1 MTVSGNFISPDEDFI
16 DEPLNPVVFGI
27 ELSPAIIGGLLALI
41 GIGAAAY
48 GFVKLVQPVAEV
60 NKTLS
65 AEISTKEGQLLSQ
78 AQQLQDIAKIQAGL
92 DAAMARRREVYSLFA
107 SEKTMDTLLLDIN
120 QRIESSNASLKGVRS
135 QVEARG
141 IPPILVEAKLKGFTP
156 GEKAVITDSS
166 LGEGVNNKLKR
177 ETYSVQISGD
187 YAQIQTILRNLER
200 LEPLL
205 LIRDFNV
212 SSGEPVA
219 ETVIG
224 ASGRVV
230 VEPKV
235 PLEVTFQLDAL
246 LPTADVDKPPEIAPP
261 AAAVPAE
268 GAPPAEVAP
277 PP

>member
-1 MTVSGNFISPDEDFI
+1 MTASGNFISPDEDFM
-16 DEPLNPVVFGI
+16 DEPLNPMVFGI
-27 ELSPAIIGGLLALI
+27 ELSPAIIGGLLALL
-41 GIGAAAY
+41 GIGAAVY

-78 AQQLQDIAKIQAGL
+78 AQQLENIAKVQAEL

-156 GEKAVITDSS
+156 GEKVVITDSS
-166 LGEGVNNKLKR
+166 LGEAINGKLKR
-177 ETYSVQISGD
+177 ETYAVQISGD

-205 LIRDFNV
+205 LIRDFSV
-212 SSGEPVA
+212 TSGEPLA

-235 PLEVTFQLDAL
+235 PLEVSFQLDAL
-246 LPTADVDKPPEIAPP
+246 LPTADADQPPAIAPP
-261 AAAVPAE
+261 APVAPAE
-268 GAPPAEVAP
+268 GAPPAEGTP

>member
-1 MTVSGNFISPDEDFI
+1 MTVSRDFISPDEDFI

-27 ELSPAIIGGLLALI
+27 ELSPAIIGGLIALV

-48 GFVKLVQPVAEV
+48 GFVKLVQPVAAT
-60 NKTLS
+60 NQALS

-78 AQQLQDIAKIQAGL
+78 SQQLANIAKVQADL
-92 DAAMARRREVYSLFA
+92 DAAMARRRQVYSLFA
-107 SEKTMDTLLLDIN
+107 SEQTMDTLLLDIN

-156 GEKAVITDSS
+156 GEKAVIIDSS
-166 LGEGVNNKLKR
+166 LGEGVNGRLKR

-212 SSGEPVA
+212 TSGEPVA

-224 ASGRVV
+224 ANGQVV
-230 VEPKV
+230 AESKI

-246 LPTADVDKPPEIAPP
+246 LPTADADQPPEIAPP
-261 AAAVPAE
+261 VEVVPAE
-268 GAPPAEVAP
+268 GEPPVEGAP

>member
-1 MTVSGNFISPDEDFI
+1 MTASGAFISPDDDFI

-41 GIGAAAY
+41 GIGAAVY
-48 GFVKLVQPVAEV
+48 GFIKLVQPVAEA
-60 NKTLS
+60 NRTLS

-78 AQQLQDIAKIQAGL
+78 AQQLQDIAKIQAEL
-92 DAAMARRREVYSLFA
+92 DAAMARRQQVYSLFA

-156 GEKAVITDSS
+156 GEKAVIVDSS
-166 LGEGVNNKLKR
+166 LGEGVNGKLKR
-177 ETYSVQISGD
+177 ETYAVQISGD
-187 YAQIQTILRNLER
+187 YAQIQAILRNLER

-205 LIRDFNV
+205 LIREFNV
-212 SSGEPVA
+212 TSGEPVA

-224 ASGRVV
+224 ASGGVV
-230 VEPKV
+230 VESKV
-235 PLEVTFQLDAL
+235 PLEVSFQLDAL
-246 LPTADVDKPPEIAPP
+246 LPTADADQPPEIAPP
-261 AAAVPAE
+261 AE
-268 GAPPAEVAP
+268 APPADGTAP
-277 PP
+277 AEATPP